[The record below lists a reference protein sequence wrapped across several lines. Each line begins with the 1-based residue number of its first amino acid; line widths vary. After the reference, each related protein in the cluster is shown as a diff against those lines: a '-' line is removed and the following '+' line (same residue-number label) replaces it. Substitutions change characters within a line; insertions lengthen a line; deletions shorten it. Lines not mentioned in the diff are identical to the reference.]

1 MVAISTLQGVGL
13 CLPDEATDCSLA
25 SEMAK
30 PPKKPVAQ
38 LVSDLGG
45 AQTVAE
51 RLNSRTET
59 VRMWTWRNAVPRR
72 VWPEMI
78 AAFPNE
84 LTLDKLKAIEA
95 RAA

>member
-1 MVAISTLQGVGL
+1 
-13 CLPDEATDCSLA
+13 
-25 SEMAK
+25 MAK

-78 AAFPNE
+78 EAFPG
-84 LTLDKLKAIEA
+84 LTIDKLKAIEA